1 MLTRSRTGALTQRA
15 HELSRRL
22 FRRWLWSLGVG
33 AGGFRDG
40 LPGRFGPAVYGPAG
54 ISGNSVESGLVA
66 SLVRPGGNITGGGA
80 INVELMA
87 KRLEL
92 LCELV
97 PQAKAIAPLV
107 NPNIPIADA
116 EIKNVQ
122 EAARAKGVQLP
133 ILKAS
138 QEPQSMA

>member
-1 MLTRSRTGALTQRA
+1 VASEHPRWNDGA

-22 FRRWLWSLGVG
+22 FRRWLWSLGWALEVFG
-33 AGGFRDG
+33 TGYRGDC
-40 LPGRFGPAVYGPAG
+40 GPAVYGPAG

-66 SLVRPGGNITGGGA
+66 SLVRPGGNVTGGGA

-97 PQAKAIAPLV
+97 PQAKAIALLV

-122 EAARAKGVQLP
+122 EAARARECSSCSL
-133 ILKAS
+133 S
-138 QEPQSMA
+138 